1 MNICYSCE
9 EGFYQKDGD
18 CIKKCDKSNDT
29 QCNSC
34 NPSQQHLCETW
45 YDGYYLPEDDK
56 TQCKI
61 CDLENCNKCEG
72 NFNQTKCVSYEEDF
86 ILSGNK
92 CLKNCTINEITKCKK
107 RNPDEGKIEQR
118 LEFQ

>member
-1 MNICYSCE
+1 MLEQFLWIYAIDVK
-9 EGFYQKDGD
+9 EGFYQKDGV

-34 NPSQQHLCETW
+34 NLSQQHLCETCN
-45 YDGYYLPEDDK
+45 DGYYLPEDDK

-72 NFNQTKCVSYEEDF
+72 NINQTKWDSFEEDF
-86 ILSGNK
+86 ISSGNK
-92 CLKNCTINEITKCKK
+92 CLKNCTINEITKC
-107 RNPDEGKIEQR
+107 
-118 LEFQ
+118 